1 MPVFLGERYVAQA
14 DQSVAREGAAR
25 LRAAAQRL
33 ASGSSPVTLL
43 STTFVPNEEWVF
55 DLFEARSADDVRL
68 VYDVSGVVVERV
80 TEGVHIPGPQ
90 ASKGDST

>member
-1 MPVFLGERYVAQA
+1 MPVFIGERYVPQA

-25 LRAAAQRL
+25 LRAAVERL
-33 ASGSSPVTLL
+33 ASRGSPVTLL

-55 DLFEARSADDVRL
+55 DLFDARSAADVRR
-68 VYDVSGVVVERV
+68 VYDLGGVLVERV

-90 ASKGDST
+90 APKGDLT